1 MRPITTRGVFVEK
14 SFPVQLGYNVWTAMQ
29 SLTLNP
35 QAGRD
40 EPLDLVAE
48 VARLESLLSEREVEL
63 TTLQKEM
70 FEFKA
75 RYAQVVGSRLAEL
88 AEVEQAIKDAEA
100 RLSREREEG
109 ASNAEDDADKG
120 EAARASE
127 KLAVGSLRKLFWS
140 VAKLFHPDHAT
151 DETEARRR
159 HGIMAEAS
167 RAYREG
173 DAESLSTLLGDEEL
187 QFYCA
192 APQNSADDAED
203 LHARLLSLKDEL
215 RTVEFGIRRLKQDGM
230 YRIKLAAE
238 SEAAEGRDAL
248 AEEAKRIGRQ
258 IVKARHRLTN
268 LT

>member
-1 MRPITTRGVFVEK
+1 
-14 SFPVQLGYNVWTAMQ
+14 MQ

-40 EPLDLVAE
+40 EPLDPAAE
-48 VARLESLLSEREVEL
+48 VARLESLLSVRQVEL

-88 AEVEQAIKDAEA
+88 AEVEQAIREAEA
-100 RLSREREEG
+100 RLMRERGEG
-109 ASNAEDDADKG
+109 AAQEDDED
-120 EAARASE
+120 EAAQASE

-140 VAKLFHPDHAT
+140 VAKLFHPDHAS

-159 HGIMAEAS
+159 HQIMVEAS

-192 APQNSADDAED
+192 TPSKNSDAPED
-203 LHARLLSLKDEL
+203 LHARLLSLRDEL
-215 RTVEFGIRRLKQDGM
+215 RTVDFGIRRLTQDGM